1 MRTNTLDDHAG
12 WNRERSWS
20 LQAERSRSLEV
31 YGLKDTASIHL
42 RCPTF
47 SFNIKG
53 ADPKSVA
60 DYLWK
65 KDAIT
70 VFTQDFYSRALKT
83 YNVPTAIRASL
94 VHCNTVREVE
104 TFLAALANTLEHF
117 KVT

>member
-83 YNVPTAIRASL
+83 YNVPTAIRPSL